1 MKFVARH
8 HNFQLPTKGSP
19 AAAGYD
25 IYMPE
30 PGQIYGRSVVQIGLG
45 FAAKVPDGYVALLLP
60 RSSWGSRGLD
70 IMNTC
75 GVIDSDYTGEWKA
88 TLRDKTARGLEWKPG
103 ERLLQFLVVPVLSV
117 EPVLVDSLDETE
129 RGEGGFGSTDK

>member
-30 PGQIYGRSVVQIGLG
+30 PGQIFGRTTVMVGLG
-45 FAAKVPDGYVALLLP
+45 FAAKVPDGHVALLLP
-60 RSSWGSRGLD
+60 RSGWGSKGLD
-70 IMNTC
+70 LMNTC

-88 TLRDKTARGLEWKPG
+88 KLRDKTAMGIEWNVG
-103 ERLLQFLVVPVLSV
+103 ERLLQFLVVPVLSIV
-117 EPVLVDSLDETE
+117 PELVDSLDETE
-129 RGEGGFGSTDK
+129 RGAGGFGSTSK